1 MLILMMMK
9 KTKEVTKLGKANKQR
24 KINTLIK
31 KWVLISREFELQ
43 F

>member
-1 MLILMMMK
+1 MSILMMMK

-31 KWVLISREFELQ
+31 KMGSDLKGI
-43 F
+43 